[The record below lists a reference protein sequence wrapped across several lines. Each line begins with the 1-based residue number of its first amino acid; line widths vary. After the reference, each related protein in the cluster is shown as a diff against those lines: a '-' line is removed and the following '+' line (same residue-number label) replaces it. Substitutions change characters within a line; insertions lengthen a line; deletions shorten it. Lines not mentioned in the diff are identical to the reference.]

1 MSKIRV
7 TKVFTF
13 DMAHA
18 LDGYNG
24 LCKNIHG
31 HTYHFSL
38 TVLGT
43 VCDNEER
50 PDNGMVIDFGL
61 LKQLVK
67 ESILDKF
74 DHALVLK
81 QSSVF
86 LKSEN
91 IRSNERFITTPFQP
105 TCENL
110 LLYFVN
116 TIGQLLPSQI
126 TLVAARLD
134 ETPTSYAE
142 WFLND
147 Q

>member
-1 MSKIRV
+1 
-7 TKVFTF
+7 
-13 DMAHA
+13 MAHA
-18 LDGYNG
+18 LDRYNG

-67 ESILDKF
+67 ETIIEKF

-81 QSSVF
+81 QSSAF
-86 LKSEN
+86 LTEN
-91 IRSNERFITTPFQP
+91 IASNERLIITLFQP

-110 LLYFVN
+110 LMYFVKSLKQVFP
-116 TIGQLLPSQI
+116 TEV

-142 WFLND
+142 WLLND